1 MKLTDEERRII
12 VSLEIEKS
20 DNIFQQNSELKRL
33 GYWDNVANRL
43 YYAVFHSVSALLIKD
58 GHEVASHKGATAL
71 FGRYYIVTGK
81 MPQQYG
87 KLYSQLQTLREKSDY
102 NCSFTAKQEDI
113 DPLIGQ
119 TADMLVE
126 IKSLVGQ

>member
-1 MKLTDEERRII
+1 M
-12 VSLEIEKS
+12 
-20 DNIFQQNSELKRL
+20 
-33 GYWDNVANRL
+33 ANRL
-43 YYAVFHSVSALLIKD
+43 YYAVFHAVSALLIKD